1 MKAKRR
7 PAADW
12 KQVIKFTKAG
22 QDDDAPRTAAQLQ
35 ALARIG
41 VSVDALNAAPR
52 ITPLLIRADGGLPQ
66 VINAMRLAVQD
77 AVIGPFL
84 RRYDSISASDRKH
97 LPLEAVALSAGID
110 VTSLLGATM
119 LALERQAQCEVRIL
133 AVTSHAKI
141 TKARVRYGELP
152 GGHRDRQA
160 LDQILGLLPNPKGP
174 TFIGKAIF
182 GSGRAAMDQQKHQG
196 RYYEDSQDEEENEDE
211 VPINELDIDLD
222 KLFPP
227 ANIMQE
233 RLVAIRQKSLP
244 PADVSSNAPASLWK
258 LPKRDT

>member
-1 MKAKRR
+1 MKAKRK

-12 KQVIKFTKAG
+12 MQVTKITKSAEDG
-22 QDDDAPRTAAQLQ
+22 VAPRTSARLAV
-35 ALARIG
+35 LARIG
-41 VSVDALNAAPR
+41 VTVDALNAAPQ
-52 ITPLLIRADGGLPQ
+52 ITPLLKRADGGLPQ

-84 RRYDSISASDRKH
+84 RCYDSISASDRKH
-97 LPLEAVALSAGID
+97 LSLEAVALAAGID
-110 VTSLLGATM
+110 VTNLLGATM

-160 LDQILGLLPNPKGP
+160 LDQVLGLLPNPKGP

-182 GSGRAAMDQQKHQG
+182 GSGRDAMDRQKHQR
-196 RYYEDSQDEEENEDE
+196 RYNEDGPDDEENEDE
-211 VPINELDIDLD
+211 VPIVERDIDLD

-233 RLVAIRQKSLP
+233 RLVAIRNRQLP
-244 PADVSSNAPASLWK
+244 PDTGPAKAPDSLWRK
-258 LPKRDT
+258 N

>member
-1 MKAKRR
+1 MKAKRK
-7 PAADW
+7 PATDW
-12 KQVIKFTKAG
+12 KQVIKNAKSSKDG
-22 QDDDAPRTAAQLQ
+22 DEPRTSAQLA

-41 VSVDALNAAPR
+41 VSVEALNAAPQ
-52 ITPLLIRADGGLPQ
+52 ITPLLKRADGGMPQ

-84 RRYDSISASDRKH
+84 RRYDSIPASDRKH
-97 LPLEAVALSAGID
+97 LPLEAVAVAASID
-110 VTSLLGATM
+110 ATSLLGATM

-160 LDQILGLLPNPKGP
+160 LDQVVGLLPNPQGP

-182 GSGRAAMDQQKHQG
+182 GSGRDAMDQQKHQR
-196 RYYEDSQDEEENEDE
+196 RYHEDGPDDDESEDE
-211 VPINELDIDLD
+211 VPIFERDIDLD

-233 RLVAIRQKSLP
+233 RLVAIRQRTLP
-244 PADVSSNAPASLWK
+244 PQDVPAKAPTSLWK
-258 LPKRDT
+258 LPKRDA

>member
-1 MKAKRR
+1 MKAKRK
-7 PAADW
+7 PATDW
-12 KQVIKFTKAG
+12 KQVIKNAKSSKDG
-22 QDDDAPRTAAQLQ
+22 DEPRTSAQLA

-97 LPLEAVALSAGID
+97 LSLEAVALAAGID

>member
-1 MKAKRR
+1 MKAKRK

-12 KQVIKFTKAG
+12 KQVIKITKSG
-22 QDDDAPRTAAQLQ
+22 DDGDTPRTSAQL
-35 ALARIG
+35 ASLARIG
-41 VSVDALNAAPR
+41 VSVDALNATPQ
-52 ITPLLIRADGGLPQ
+52 ITPLLKRADGGLPQ

-84 RRYDSISASDRKH
+84 RCYDSIPASDRKH
-97 LPLEAVALSAGID
+97 LPLEAVALAADVD

-141 TKARVRYGELP
+141 TKARVRYAELP

-160 LDQILGLLPNPKGP
+160 LDQVLGLLPCPKGP

-182 GSGRAAMDQQKHQG
+182 GSGRDAMDQQKHQR
-196 RYYEDSQDEEENEDE
+196 RYHEDGPDDEESEDE
-211 VPINELDIDLD
+211 VPINERDIDLD

-227 ANIMQE
+227 ANVMQE
-233 RLVAIRQKSLP
+233 RLVAIRQRTLP
-244 PADVSSNAPASLWK
+244 PSDVPAKTPVSLWK
-258 LPKRDT
+258 LPKRND